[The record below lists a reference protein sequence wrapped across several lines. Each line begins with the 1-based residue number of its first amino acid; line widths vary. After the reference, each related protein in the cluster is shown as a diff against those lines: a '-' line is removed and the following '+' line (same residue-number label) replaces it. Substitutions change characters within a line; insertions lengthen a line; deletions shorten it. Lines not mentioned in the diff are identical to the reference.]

1 MKSHKTCKNS
11 LYGLDLGGDLE
22 RFKTGVGPLGDEL
35 HYANQGIFNENHH
48 MSDMQVA
55 LVNPL
60 RQQSIIFPFIL

>member
-11 LYGLDLGGDLE
+11 FHGLDLVGDLE
-22 RFKTGVGPLGDEL
+22 RSKRGVIPLGDEL

-55 LVNPL
+55 MVNPL
-60 RQQSIIFPFIL
+60 RQQSIIFAFIL